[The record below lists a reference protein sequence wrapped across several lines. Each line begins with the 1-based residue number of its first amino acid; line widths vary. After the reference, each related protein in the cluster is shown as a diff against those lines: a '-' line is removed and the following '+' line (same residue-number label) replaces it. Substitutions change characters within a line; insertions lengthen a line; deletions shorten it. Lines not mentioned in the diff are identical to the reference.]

1 MRAFHILTRSK
12 QAFQTGLAI
21 RLRDRWDRGLFALR
35 LMASPKVEHGR
46 KEVELAAAVARHL
59 VKVEPENAAW
69 WINLAYAT
77 RRRCE
82 SVEKAE
88 AILIQAR
95 RSDTTSTLP
104 VCSLTRR
111 PPFMPLPGR
120 SLFQ

>member
-1 MRAFHILTRSK
+1 
-12 QAFQTGLAI
+12 
-21 RLRDRWDRGLFALR
+21 
-35 LMASPKVEHGR
+35 MAGK
-46 KEVELAAAVARHL
+46 KWELAAAVARHL

-69 WINLAYAT
+69 WINLACAT
-77 RRRCE
+77 RRCE

-111 PPFMPLPGR
+111 PPLMALPGR